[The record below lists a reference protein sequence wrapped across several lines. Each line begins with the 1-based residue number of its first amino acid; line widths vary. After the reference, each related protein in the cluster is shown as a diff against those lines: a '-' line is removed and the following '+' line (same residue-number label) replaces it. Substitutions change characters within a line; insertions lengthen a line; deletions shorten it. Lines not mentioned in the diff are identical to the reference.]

1 MGEYEAM
8 FMANNPRYTFSSL
21 RVYEEAAG
29 CMQFMWSTIVIDQC
43 KVEYREYLPVKIGLI
58 IFHFRYDQPNF

>member
-8 FMANNPRYTFSSL
+8 FMANNPRYTFLSL

-29 CMQFMWSTIVIDQC
+29 CMQFM
-43 KVEYREYLPVKIGLI
+43 
-58 IFHFRYDQPNF
+58 